1 MTAMFKGID
10 PLKKMS
16 KEEFGR
22 LYPPLKERL
31 GELQREMR
39 VKGLPVIAVFEGW
52 DPSRTVDTVSKFL
65 LPLDPRGFRYHNVR
79 PPSELDR
86 EHPFMWRFW
95 VRSPA
100 KGQMAVFDRSW
111 YSRALAEGKDGLEGR
126 VDEINRFEKM
136 LSDGGT
142 LFLKFFLHTDVKK
155 VPRCADGWCGLTA
168 DDLVFYSGSGSVPLM
183 GEVMEA
189 TSTKHAPWT
198 VVEAEDPEYAA
209 IKVMRTSI
217 ERLEAALSQ
226 RPAGSVALPKI
237 KGRSPLEGLDRQ
249 QKVKDGEYERSL
261 ERLQGKMR
269 ERQEELYGKKR
280 SLIVVFEGRDA
291 SGKGGA
297 ISRLTN
303 SLNPRTYKVVPI
315 HAPNESELAH
325 HYLWRFH
332 RALPSRGHIA
342 IFDRSWYGRV
352 LVERVEGLA
361 TEADWKRAYG
371 EINDFERSLTDD
383 GITLVKIWL
392 EIDKDIQLK
401 RFIDRVENPKKAWKI
416 TSDDWRSR
424 QQWDAYTDA
433 VEEML
438 ARTSTK
444 HAPWTVVEGND
455 KNYARLKTLRTV
467 LDATSDL

>member
-1 MTAMFKGID
+1 MTSMFKGID

-16 KEEFGR
+16 KEDFGK
-22 LYPPLKERL
+22 LYPPLKDRL

-52 DPSRTVDTVSKFL
+52 DPSRAVDTVSKFL
-65 LPLDPRGFRYHNVR
+65 LPLDPRGFRYHNIR
-79 PPSELDR
+79 SPSELDR

-100 KGQMAVFDRSW
+100 KGQMVVFDRSW
-111 YSRALAEGKDGLEGR
+111 YSRALKAGRDGLNGR
-126 VDEINRFEKM
+126 VDEIKRFEKI

-142 LFLKFFLHTDVKK
+142 LFLKFFLHTDVKNIPDC
-155 VPRCADGWCGLTA
+155 VDGWCGLTN
-168 DDLVFYSGSGSVPLM
+168 DDLVFYTGSESISLMEDVMGS
-183 GEVMEA
+183 

-209 IKVMRTSI
+209 IKVMRTAV

-226 RPAGSVALPKI
+226 APPSPIPLAKV
-237 KGRSPLEGLDRQ
+237 KGRSPLNDLDRGQ
-249 QKVKDGEYERSL
+249 RVKDSEYERSL
-261 ERLQGKMR
+261 EHLQERMR
-269 ERQEELYGKKR
+269 KRQEELYEKKR

-297 ISRLTN
+297 ITRLTN
-303 SLNPRTYKVVPI
+303 SLNPRTCKVVPTY
-315 HAPNESELAH
+315 APSEIELAH
-325 HYLWRFH
+325 HYMWRFY

-352 LVERVEGLA
+352 LVERVDGLA
-361 TEADWKRAYG
+361 TEAQWKRAYA

-383 GITLVKIWL
+383 GITMVKIWL
-392 EIDKDIQLK
+392 EIDKDVQLK

-416 TSDDWRSR
+416 TADDWRSR
-424 QQWDAYTDA
+424 QQWGDYTKA

-444 HAPWTVVEGND
+444 HAPWTVVGGND
-455 KNYARLKTLRTV
+455 KNYARLKTLHTV
-467 LDATSDL
+467 LDATDDL